1 MWEHPTGLSA
11 AVDCGSRVT
20 ALEGNPWF
28 KCRIA
33 EAGRS
38 LLGMA
43 ADPKDAPDP
52 HSSEF
57 LTEQD
62 PVEKVSPET
71 TADAPATQA
80 ESISTDPPP
89 SQGE

>member
-1 MWEHPTGLSA
+1 M
-11 AVDCGSRVT
+11 
-20 ALEGNPWF
+20 
-28 KCRIA
+28 
-33 EAGRS
+33 
-38 LLGMA
+38 LGMA
-43 ADPKDAPDP
+43 AEPKDAPDP
-52 HSSEF
+52 NSSEF
-57 LTEQD
+57 LNEQD